1 MTEREKRFF
10 CIFSFLFGGFFEA
23 DGETVAESANNR
35 RMERRKYKEKTRFSP
50 NNTIHPSY
58 NTLHRNL
65 PHPPFCW
72 IGNFISVQT
81 TTHIIESFLFEGSGL
96 KMNQLEQPPREFL
109 LIWTS
114 VFKCDCN
121 QATAI

>member
-50 NNTIHPSY
+50 NNKIHPSY
-58 NTLHRNL
+58 NTLHTVTS
-65 PHPPFCW
+65 HTPPFA
-72 IGNFISVQT
+72 GLAISFQPKLLHT
-81 TTHIIESFLFEGSGL
+81 LSNPSHL
-96 KMNQLEQPPREFL
+96 KDQ
-109 LIWTS
+109 
-114 VFKCDCN
+114 D
-121 QATAI
+121 